1 MSNSGGFD
9 DLSLMDLFRMEVEG
23 QINTMTDSLL
33 ALERSPMAEE
43 HLEALMRAAHS
54 IKGAARMVGVEP
66 VIRVAHVMEDCF
78 VAAQKH
84 QVVLDSGDVD
94 VLLQA
99 IDLIARLAKVKEAA
113 DEDVPT
119 DAEASVASW
128 VDALSRILQREPQA
142 PEASTPSAEEP
153 PAAARPHDPASETVE
168 PAAVEPASQAPGDEV
183 GDGDEAGEA
192 AAVKERVIRVSSA
205 RMDRILGLA
214 GEAMVESRWVRPY
227 LDAMSRLKQHANR
240 VTLCLDGLRELLDV
254 QTLDGQA
261 ASLLSQ
267 ARHGIS
273 ECRQVL
279 TERIVELA
287 DYDYRNSDLAERLHN
302 EVISS
307 RMRPFSDGVEGLQRL
322 VRDLSRSLGKEARLE
337 IRGEHTLVDREV
349 LEKIKTPLNHLL
361 RNALDHGIEPPD
373 ERSAAGKPAQ
383 GVITMEAYH
392 RAGMLS
398 ICVTDDGRGI
408 DLGILRDKIVAKGL
422 ASEAMARQMS
432 EAELLEF
439 MFLPGFSTRD
449 TITEVSGRG
458 VGMDVV
464 QDVVKEVRGVL
475 GASTKAGRGTKIH
488 MQLPLTLSV
497 IRTLLVLISGE
508 YYAVPLARVDRL
520 LRVSRDQIE
529 VMEDRQFITFE
540 NRHIGLVSAA
550 QVLAEQQ
557 SGAPEDEL
565 HIVVLSDRHSRY
577 GVVVDRFVGERELAV
592 RVLDSRLG
600 KIKDISAAAFMDD
613 GTPVLI
619 IDVDDM
625 VRSIDKLIT
634 GNRLHKVNCAR
645 GEESRTGR
653 KILVVDDS
661 VTVREVERQLLQ
673 ASGYEVDVAVDGM
686 DGWNAVRSDDYALVI
701 TDVDMPRMDGIE
713 LVRLIKQDHTLQR
726 TPVMIVSYKDRE
738 EDRRRGLEAG
748 ADYYLT
754 KSSFHDESLREA
766 VIDLIGSE

>member
-1 MSNSGGFD
+1 
-9 DLSLMDLFRMEVEG
+9 
-23 QINTMTDSLL
+23 
-33 ALERSPMAEE
+33 
-43 HLEALMRAAHS
+43 
-54 IKGAARMVGVEP
+54 
-66 VIRVAHVMEDCF
+66 
-78 VAAQKH
+78 
-84 QVVLDSGDVD
+84 
-94 VLLQA
+94 
-99 IDLIARLAKVKEAA
+99 
-113 DEDVPT
+113 
-119 DAEASVASW
+119 
-128 VDALSRILQREPQA
+128 
-142 PEASTPSAEEP
+142 
-153 PAAARPHDPASETVE
+153 
-168 PAAVEPASQAPGDEV
+168 
-183 GDGDEAGEA
+183 
-192 AAVKERVIRVSSA
+192 
-205 RMDRILGLA
+205 RMDKILGLA

-227 LDAMSRLKQHANR
+227 LDSMTRVKQHANQ
-240 VTLCLDGLRELLDV
+240 VTLCLDGLRELLDL
-254 QTLDGQA
+254 QALDARA

-267 ARHGIS
+267 ARQGIS
-273 ECRQVL
+273 ECRQIL
-279 TERIVELA
+279 TDRMVELA

-307 RMRPFSDGVEGLQRL
+307 RMRPFSDGVAGLQRM
-322 VRDLSRSLGKEARLE
+322 VRDLARSLGKEARLE
-337 IRGEHTLVDREV
+337 IKGPHTLVDREV

-361 RNALDHGIEPPD
+361 RNAIDHGLEDPG
-373 ERSAAGKPAQ
+373 ERSRIGKPPH
-383 GVITMEAYH
+383 GLISIEAYH
-392 RAGMLS
+392 RSGMLS
-398 ICVTDDGRGI
+398 ICVEDDGRGI
-408 DLGILRDKIVAKGL
+408 DLDVLRDKVVGKGL
-422 ASEAMARQMS
+422 ATEAMACQMS

-475 GASTKAGRGTKIH
+475 GASTKAGKGTKIH

-497 IRTLLVLISGE
+497 IRTLLVHISDE

-520 LRVSRDQIE
+520 LRVSRSQVE
-529 VMEDRQFITFE
+529 LMEDRQFITFE
-540 NRHIGLVSAA
+540 NQHIGLVSAS
-550 QVLAEQQ
+550 QVLAEQR
-557 SGAPEDEL
+557 SASSEEEL

-600 KIKDISAAAFMDD
+600 KVKDISAAAFMDD

-634 GNRLHKVNCAR
+634 GNRLHKVNYA
-645 GEESRTGR
+645 GGGDSEAGR

-661 VTVREVERQLLQ
+661 VTVREVERKLLQ

-686 DGWNAVRSDDYALVI
+686 DGWNAVRSDAYALVI

-713 LVRLIKQDHTLQR
+713 LVRLIKQDHALKQ
-726 TPVMIVSYKDRE
+726 TPVMIVSYKDRD